1 MKVFAQDNSEVKL
14 AVRRFDEVIAE
25 KASKLDLHGLE
36 MIVRYEYVKIKEYK
50 DITGK
55 MQTSLTEALGK
66 VQNVEDSLVV
76 FEKTFSN

>member
-1 MKVFAQDNSEVKL
+1 MKIFAQDNIEVKL

-55 MQTSLTEALGK
+55 M
-66 VQNVEDSLVV
+66 
-76 FEKTFSN
+76 